1 MAFDLPCFATEG
13 ESLAWQRAAQSDSNF
28 VAGSHATTAASRV
41 LVADDQAD
49 ILEALRLLLK
59 SEGYE
64 LELVNSPAA
73 LLEALSRRSFD
84 LVLMDLNYARDTTS
98 GREGLDLLS
107 QIHERDD
114 LVPIV
119 AMTAWGSVELAV
131 QIMREGVRDF
141 VLKPWDNGR
150 LLRTVR
156 SEIEH
161 GQRARKERKRQEEN
175 QARGL
180 APNDGQ
186 WEEAQRTQ
194 LGFLPKEIPQIPG
207 CEFSGA
213 WLPIHGIGGD
223 YFDVLQLD
231 THFFA
236 ICIADVAGKGIAAAL
251 LMSNLQATVRN
262 LAAQNLEPAAL
273 TERVNRFIGG
283 NTASDRFITFF
294 YAVFDAETRR
304 VTYTNAGHNAPIVL
318 GRNGA
323 TTRLSQ
329 GGQAMGIS
337 ARQDY
342 EQSSLDLAEG
352 DRMVL
357 FTDGITEAS
366 DTAGEEFGEQR
377 LLEILRESR
386 ALGASTIQASVLARV
401 AKFTGDKFQDDA
413 TLVVF
418 AVG

>member
-1 MAFDLPCFATEG
+1 MACDLPYFASEEEALT
-13 ESLAWQRAAQSDSNF
+13 WQCAAPSDSNSL
-28 VAGSHATTAASRV
+28 AGSPVAAGVSRV

-73 LLEALSRRSFD
+73 LLEALSRRPFD
-84 LVLMDLNYARDTTS
+84 LILMDLNYARDTTS

-156 SEIEH
+156 SEVEH
-161 GQRARKERKRQEEN
+161 GRRARQARKQQEEDRG
-175 QARGL
+175 RGL
-180 APNDGQ
+180 GQNDGQ
-186 WEEAQRTQ
+186 WEDAERTQ

-213 WLPIHGIGGD
+213 WLPVHGIGGD
-223 YFDVLQLD
+223 YFDVLDLGSEQ
-231 THFFA
+231 FA

-294 YAVFDAETRR
+294 YAVLDAQARR
-304 VTYTNAGHNAPIVL
+304 MSYTNAGHNAPIVL

-337 ARQDY
+337 FRQDY
-342 EQSSLDLAEG
+342 EQAGVDLADG
-352 DRMVL
+352 DRLVL
-357 FTDGITEAS
+357 FTDGITEAA
-366 DTAGEEFGEQR
+366 DAAGEEFGEAR
-377 LLEILRESR
+377 LFEILRESR
-386 ALGASTIQASVLARV
+386 ALGASAIQASVLARV

-413 TLVVF
+413 TLVVL
-418 AVG
+418 ALG

>member
-1 MAFDLPCFATEG
+1 
-13 ESLAWQRAAQSDSNF
+13 LAWECAVQPESN
-28 VAGSHATTAASRV
+28 VIGGSTPGSTSGNIRV
-41 LVADDQAD
+41 LVADDQGD
-49 ILEALRLLLK
+49 VLEALRLLLK
-59 SEGYE
+59 GEGYE

-73 LLEALSRRSFD
+73 LLDALSRRSFD

-114 LVPIV
+114 LLPIV

-141 VLKPWDNGR
+141 VLKPWDNTR

-156 SEIEH
+156 AEIEN
-161 GQRARKERKRQEEN
+161 GRRARAARQR
-175 QARGL
+175 QAETEARNVAQGG
-180 APNDGQ
+180 GQ

-223 YFDVLQLD
+223 YFDVLELD
-231 THFFA
+231 ANQFA

-273 TERVNRFIGG
+273 TERVNRFIRR

-294 YAVFDAETRR
+294 YAVFDAQTRR
-304 VTYTNAGHNAPIVL
+304 LTYTNAGHNAPIVVSRD
-318 GRNGA
+318 GNTA
-323 TTRLSQ
+323 RLDC

-337 ARQDY
+337 GREDY
-342 EQSSLDLAEG
+342 EQDGIALSEG
-352 DRMVL
+352 DRLVL

-366 DTAGEEFGEQR
+366 DANSEEFGEQR
-377 LLEILRESR
+377 LLDILRESR
-386 ALGASTIQASVLARV
+386 ALGAATIQTSVLARV
-401 AKFTGDKFQDDA
+401 AQFSGDKFQDDA

>member
-1 MAFDLPCFATEG
+1 LVRECAVH
-13 ESLAWQRAAQSDSNF
+13 SDSNMIPT
-28 VAGSHATTAASRV
+28 SSAAPPSASLRV
-41 LVADDQAD
+41 LIADDQAD
-49 ILEALRLLLK
+49 VLEALRLLLK
-59 SEGYE
+59 GEGYE

-73 LLEALSRRSFD
+73 LLAALSRGSFD

-114 LVPIV
+114 LLPIV

-131 QIMREGVRDF
+131 EIMREGVRDF
-141 VLKPWDNGR
+141 VLKPWDNTR

-156 SEIEH
+156 AEIEN
-161 GQRARKERKRQEEN
+161 GQRARNARKRQAENEELGRA
-175 QARGL
+175 QGA
-180 APNDGQ
+180 GQ

-231 THFFA
+231 ANNFA
-236 ICIADVAGKGIAAAL
+236 FCIADVAGKGIAAAL
-251 LMSNLQATVRN
+251 LMSNLQATVRG
-262 LAAQNLEPAAL
+262 LAAQNFEPAAL
-273 TERVNRFIGG
+273 TERVNRFIRR

-294 YAVFDAETRR
+294 YAVFDAQKRR
-304 VTYTNAGHNAPIVL
+304 IVYTNAGHNAPIVL
-318 GRNGA
+318 NRDGA
-323 TTRLSQ
+323 TARLSC
-329 GGQAMGIS
+329 GGPAMGIS
-337 ARQDY
+337 PTDRY
-342 EQSSLDLAEG
+342 EQDAVDLAEG
-352 DRMVL
+352 DRLIL

-366 DTAGEEFGEQR
+366 DSASEEFGEQR
-377 LLEILRESR
+377 LLDILRESR
-386 ALGASTIQASVLARV
+386 ALGAANIQASILARV
-401 AKFTGDKFQDDA
+401 AKFSGDKFQDDA
-413 TLVVF
+413 TLIVL

>member
-1 MAFDLPCFATEG
+1 MHP
-13 ESLAWQRAAQSDSNF
+13 ESNLITNSIAEPRSTSL
-28 VAGSHATTAASRV
+28 RV

-49 ILEALRLLLK
+49 VLEALRLLLK
-59 SEGYE
+59 GEGYE
-64 LELVNSPAA
+64 LELVSSPAA
-73 LLEALSRRSFD
+73 LLAALSRGSFD

-107 QIHERDD
+107 QIHEHDD
-114 LVPIV
+114 LLPVV

-131 QIMREGVRDF
+131 EIMREGVRDF

-156 SEIEH
+156 AEIEN
-161 GQRARKERKRQEEN
+161 GKRARKARLRQAESE
-175 QARGL
+175 ARDRAQGG
-180 APNDGQ
+180 GQ

-213 WLPIHGIGGD
+213 WLPVHGIGGD

-231 THFFA
+231 ENHFA

-251 LMSNLQATVRN
+251 LMSNLQATVRS
-262 LAAQNLEPAAL
+262 LAAQNLEPAVL
-273 TERVNRFIGG
+273 TERVNRFIRK

-294 YAVFDAETRR
+294 YAVFNAQTRR
-304 VTYTNAGHNAPIVL
+304 IVYTNAGHNAPIVL
-318 GRNGA
+318 SRDGA
-323 TTRLSQ
+323 TVRLSC

-337 ARQDY
+337 ATEHY
-342 EQSSLDLAEG
+342 EQATVDLSEG
-352 DRMVL
+352 VRLIL

-366 DTAGEEFGEQR
+366 GATDQEFGEER
-377 LLEILRESR
+377 LLDILRESR
-386 ALGASTIQASVLARV
+386 ALGAASIQTSVLARV
-401 AKFTGDKFQDDA
+401 DQFSGGKFQDDA
-413 TLVVF
+413 TLVVL
-418 AVG
+418 AIE

>member
-1 MAFDLPCFATEG
+1 MAFDLPCFTTEG
-13 ESLAWQRAAQSDSNF
+13 KALAWQCAAQSDSNS
-28 VAGSHATTAASRV
+28 VTGSPATNTVSRV

-73 LLEALSRRSFD
+73 LLEALSRRPFD

-107 QIHERDD
+107 QIHQRDD
-114 LVPIV
+114 LVPVV

-131 QIMREGVRDF
+131 EIMREGVRDF

-150 LLRTVR
+150 LLRTVHA
-156 SEIEH
+156 EIEH
-161 GQRARKERKRQEEN
+161 GQRARQARKRQQEN
-175 QARGL
+175 DARGL
-180 APNDGQ
+180 AQNDGQ

-223 YFDVLQLD
+223 YFDVLQLGSEQ
-231 THFFA
+231 FA

-273 TERVNRFIGG
+273 TERVNRFIGS

-294 YAVFDAETRR
+294 YAVLDAQTRR
-304 VTYTNAGHNAPIVL
+304 MTYTNAGHNAPIVL

-337 ARQDY
+337 SRQDY
-342 EQSSLDLAEG
+342 EQASLDLFEG
-352 DRMVL
+352 DRLVL
-357 FTDGITEAS
+357 FTDGITEAP
-366 DTAGEEFGEQR
+366 DAAGEEFGEQR
-377 LLEILRESR
+377 LFEILRESR
-386 ALGASTIQASVLARV
+386 ALGASVIQASVLARV

-413 TLVVF
+413 TLVVL
-418 AVG
+418 ALG

>member
-1 MAFDLPCFATEG
+1 VQP
-13 ESLAWQRAAQSDSNF
+13 DSNLM
-28 VAGSHATTAASRV
+28 ATSSVGAAAEGVRV
-41 LVADDQAD
+41 LVADDQVD
-49 ILEALRLLLK
+49 VLEALRLLLK
-59 SEGYE
+59 GEGYE

-73 LLEALSRRSFD
+73 LLDALARRSFD

-114 LVPIV
+114 LLPVV

-131 QIMREGVRDF
+131 EIMREGVRDF

-156 SEIEH
+156 AEIEK
-161 GQRARKERKRQEEN
+161 GKRARDARQRQAEN
-175 QARGL
+175 EARGL
-180 APNDGQ
+180 AQGGQ

-231 THFFA
+231 QNQFA

-251 LMSNLQATVRN
+251 LMSNLQATVRG
-262 LAAQNLEPAAL
+262 LAAQNLPPAAL
-273 TERVNRFIGG
+273 TERVNRFIGR

-294 YAVFDAETRR
+294 YAIFDPPTRR
-304 VTYTNAGHNAPIVL
+304 MVYTNAGHNAPIVI
-318 GRNGA
+318 GRDGA
-323 TTRLSQ
+323 TNRLAS
-329 GGQAMGIS
+329 GGPAMGIS
-337 ARQDY
+337 SRQDY
-342 EQSSLDLAEG
+342 EEASVNLAEG
-352 DRMVL
+352 DRLIL

-366 DTAGEEFGEQR
+366 DTSAEEFGEDR
-377 LLEILRESR
+377 LIDILRESR
-386 ALGASTIQASVLARV
+386 ALSAAKIQTSVLARV
-401 AKFTGDKFQDDA
+401 AQFSGDKFQDDA
-413 TLVVF
+413 TLVVL
-418 AVG
+418 ALG

>member
-1 MAFDLPCFATEG
+1 MH
-13 ESLAWQRAAQSDSNF
+13 SDSNLIPT
-28 VAGSHATTAASRV
+28 SAAAPASASLRV
-41 LVADDQAD
+41 LIADDQTD
-49 ILEALRLLLK
+49 VLEALRLLLK
-59 SEGYE
+59 GEGYE

-73 LLEALSRRSFD
+73 LLAALSRGAFD

-114 LVPIV
+114 LLPIV

-131 QIMREGVRDF
+131 EIMREGVRDF
-141 VLKPWDNGR
+141 VLKPWDNTR

-156 SEIEH
+156 AEIEN
-161 GQRARKERKRQEEN
+161 GQRARNARKRQAEN
-175 QARGL
+175 EALGSAQGA
-180 APNDGQ
+180 GQ

-231 THFFA
+231 ANHFA

-251 LMSNLQATVRN
+251 LMSNLQATVRG
-262 LAAQNLEPAAL
+262 LAAQNFEPAGL
-273 TERVNRFIGG
+273 TKRVNRFIGR

-294 YAVFDAETRR
+294 YAVFDAQTRR
-304 VTYTNAGHNAPIVL
+304 IVYTNAGHNAPIVL
-318 GRNGA
+318 SRDGA
-323 TTRLSQ
+323 TARLSC
-329 GGQAMGIS
+329 GGPAMGIS
-337 ARQDY
+337 ATDRY
-342 EQSSLDLAEG
+342 EQDAVALAEG
-352 DRMVL
+352 DRLIL

-366 DTAGEEFGEQR
+366 DSASEEFGEQR
-377 LLEILRESR
+377 LLDILRESR
-386 ALGASTIQASVLARV
+386 ALGAANIQASVLARV
-401 AKFTGDKFQDDA
+401 AKFSGDKFQDDA
-413 TLVVF
+413 TLIVL